1 MGADVPGGVAPRLTW
16 MAGNAQQAGERRTE
30 QMGTGEMS
38 VTQVVRDS
46 TVVEHAKVAAQQKRR
61 MFIVQLDIDNYDEAS
76 SKVRPGLTR
85 ILEGIEETGW
95 RLDQITPSP
104 DEGGA
109 ASRLFIFRPEAA
121 GGQQAP
127 GYPRRGSRRLI
138 STTPPVRSRSTRT
151 PTAVTSTRPGSST
164 ARATSSSTSTR
175 ATASSST
182 PVTGNSSS
190 RVTDSSSPAMG
201 SSTRLRPAGLVK
213 RIRP

>member
-1 MGADVPGGVAPRLTW
+1 
-16 MAGNAQQAGERRTE
+16 
-30 QMGTGEMS
+30 MS

-127 GYPRRGSRRLI
+127 GYP
-138 STTPPVRSRSTRT
+138 TTGQQ
-151 PTAVTSTRPGSST
+151 A
-164 ARATSSSTSTR
+164 AYQHY
-175 ATASSST
+175 
-182 PVTGNSSS
+182 
-190 RVTDSSSPAMG
+190 
-201 SSTRLRPAGLVK
+201 PAGAQ
-213 RIRP
+213 PQHQDPYGGYQYQTGQQYGQGYQQQYQYPGYGQQQYPGYGQQQQPGYGQQQPGYGQQYPGYGQQGW